1 MGEKGIIFDIKK
13 YAINDGPG
21 IRTTV
26 FFKGCPLNCW
36 WCHNPESRH
45 CGVEYLEVEDREKGS
60 GTKMEIIGHEVN
72 SDEVIRIIK
81 KDRVYY
87 DESGGGVTF
96 SGGEPTLQ
104 MLFLLDLLERCCK
117 LHIHTAI
124 DTSGYTATGNL
135 NRLEHLV
142 DLYLF
147 DLKVM
152 DNEKH
157 KQFTGV
163 SNAPIKENLEFL
175 LENGNNV
182 ELRLPLIPGIT
193 DTNENITQVIDY
205 LTTLSGIND
214 IRILPYNMLNIDK
227 LKRFLLKNELG
238 DLAVQKSNVINNI
251 QERFL
256 AMGYNVQ
263 IGG

>member
-45 CGVEYLEVEDREKGS
+45 CGVEYLEVEDRAKGS
-60 GTKMEIIGHEVN
+60 GTKMEMVGHEVN
-72 SDEVIRIIK
+72 SDEVIRIVK

-104 MLFLLDLLERCCK
+104 MGFLLDLLERCRK
-117 LHIHTAI
+117 LRIHTAV
-124 DTSGYTATGNL
+124 DTSGYTAKGNFS
-135 NRLEHLV
+135 RLEHLV

-147 DLKVM
+147 DLKIM

-157 KQFTGV
+157 KRFTGI
-163 SNAPIKENLEFL
+163 SNSRIKENLEFL
-175 LENGNNV
+175 LENGINV

-193 DTNENITQVIDY
+193 DTDENINQIIEY

-238 DLAVQKSNVINNI
+238 NLAVQKKNVIDSI

-256 AMGYNVQ
+256 TKGYNVEV
-263 IGG
+263 GG